1 MLLRHTTSMN
11 TFPDVHG
18 LQLEHIS
25 DLFVWGLAGSYTTRS
40 PLKES
45 RRGALLESRAPQ

>member
-1 MLLRHTTSMN
+1 MN

-25 DLFVWGLAGSYTTRS
+25 GLFVWGLAGSYTARS
-40 PLKES
+40 QLRES
-45 RRGALLESRAPQ
+45 RGDAL